1 MSVFETH
8 ATNLMFV
15 NVKKY
20 ILGLFFRFY
29 KALDACKCLLSNS

>member
-15 NVKKY
+15 NVKC

>member
-15 NVKKY
+15 NVKY